1 MKIIQIS
8 STPENHILKQLYSLN
23 QDHAHYLTNLS
34 SESELSKLIELSY
47 TCMYVL
53 SDDEFVGFM
62 ICFRERSEHHSVNYK
77 FFNDREDRF
86 IYVDRIAI
94 KENHGRRGLGS
105 DLYKELYKL
114 SSLKQLPICCE
125 VYTLPLNQV
134 SLNFHY
140 KNGFEAVGEYDFDDY
155 SVKYLKRQFDSKV

>member
-23 QDHAHYLTNLS
+23 QHHAHYLTNLP

-53 SDDEFVGFM
+53 SDDEVLGFM
-62 ICFRERSEHHSVNYK
+62 ICFREKSEHHSVNYK

-125 VYTLPLNQV
+125 VFTLPLNQV

-140 KNGFEAVGEYDFDDY
+140 KNGFEVVGEYDFDDY
-155 SVKYLKRQFDSKV
+155 SVEYLKRQFNNKI

>member
-8 STPENHILKQLYSLN
+8 STPEKHILKQIYSLN
-23 QDHAHYLTNLS
+23 QDHAHYLTNLT
-34 SESELSKLIELSY
+34 EVSELSKLIERSY

-53 SDDEFVGFM
+53 RDDEVVGFM
-62 ICFRERSEHHSVNYK
+62 ICFRERSKHQSVNYK

-94 KENHGRRGLGS
+94 NENYGRIGLGS

-125 VYTLPLNQV
+125 VYTVPLNQI

-140 KNGFEAVGEYDFDDY
+140 KNGFEAVGKCDFDDY
-155 SVKYLKRQFDSKV
+155 SVEYLKRQFNSKI